1 MPVVL
6 DTDHLTLL
14 QRQGPQATHLLA
26 RLDRLAPDDI
36 AVTIVSFQEQFQGWL
51 AYLNKARKA
60 EQILRAYRE
69 LDALRRSFQ
78 RMNVLVCDKAAQDV
92 FSSIRP
98 LCRRLGTL
106 DLRIASIA
114 LSTSSLLVSRNL
126 RDFEQVPGLQVEDW
140 MRAV

>member
-14 QRQGPQATHLLA
+14 QRQGPEATHILT

-36 AVTIVSFQEQFQGWL
+36 AATIVSFHEQFQGWL
-51 AYLNKARKA
+51 AYLNKAGKP
-60 EQILRAYRE
+60 EQIVRAYRE

-78 RMNVLVCDKAAQDV
+78 RMNVLVFDEAAQGI
-92 FSSIRP
+92 FSSLRP
-98 LCRRLGTL
+98 RCRRLGTL

-114 LSTSSLLVSRNL
+114 LSTGSLLLSRNL
-126 RDFEQVPGLQVEDW
+126 CHFEQVPGLTVEDW
-140 MRAV
+140 TRPV